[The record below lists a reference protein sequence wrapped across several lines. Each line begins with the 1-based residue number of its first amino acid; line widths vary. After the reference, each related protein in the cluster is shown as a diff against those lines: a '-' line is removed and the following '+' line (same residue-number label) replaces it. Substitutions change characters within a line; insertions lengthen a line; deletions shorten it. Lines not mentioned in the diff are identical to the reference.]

1 MCICVPLKFFF
12 LTYMANIRQGKM
24 NKGKKGTNKLCQ
36 ALSQS
41 IQPLL
46 QKICTFLVDNKD
58 KLIFKISCTFVII
71 ISEQFWQMFQIH
83 ATFSWNISL
92 PSDLCSLKRSLPIN
106 FKTCK
111 DLTYGVY
118 WCYFFLWW
126 FWVTITTW
134 P

>member
-36 ALSQS
+36 VLSQS

-71 ISEQFWQMFQIH
+71 ISEQF
-83 ATFSWNISL
+83 
-92 PSDLCSLKRSLPIN
+92 
-106 FKTCK
+106 
-111 DLTYGVY
+111 
-118 WCYFFLWW
+118 
-126 FWVTITTW
+126 
-134 P
+134 